1 MANASNE
8 TISSEAVHERYERVA
23 YWEIVWQ
30 QFRKNRLAI
39 FGMACIFMLILLAIF
54 APLIA
59 LNKPFYLTVDGK
71 TSYPFFAALFDRLF
85 FENGVDVFFNLA
97 MVTFPLHL
105 IAFFIVRAVKG
116 KEFRYFWPKLVLIL
130 FVVHMVAYVGVMFSP
145 STHPYRDYKSLIAR
159 SEKAGKSVDYLFP
172 PVRHSYRE
180 YDLSE
185 RNPRPPSW
193 LGKLSLGNAISPA
206 FWWSHRNNL
215 IGTDKE
221 GRDVFTRMLYGT
233 RISLTIGVIAVSIY
247 ISIGIVLGSLAGFFG
262 GKVDMIISRFTEIM
276 ICFPVFFLI
285 LTMAAFI
292 EKRSIF
298 HIMVLI
304 GITRWTG
311 PARLVRGEF
320 LKLKNLD
327 YVQAAKALGMSRTRI
342 IFGHVL
348 PNAIS
353 PVLVAAT
360 FGIASAIL
368 TESSLSFLGLG
379 DPSAPSWGELLSVG
393 RQDKKLWLILTPG
406 LAIFFVVSVFN
417 LVGEGLRDALD
428 PKLRQ

>member
-1 MANASNE
+1 M
-8 TISSEAVHERYERVA
+8 
-23 YWEIVWQ
+23 
-30 QFRKNRLAI
+30 
-39 FGMACIFMLILLAIF
+39 
-54 APLIA
+54 
-59 LNKPFYLTVDGK
+59 TVDGK

-85 FENGVDVFFNLA
+85 FENGVDIFFNLA
-97 MVTFPLHL
+97 MVTFPLHV
-105 IAFFIVRAVKG
+105 IAFFVVRKVKG
-116 KEFRYFWPKLVLIL
+116 AEFRYFWPKLLGIL
-130 FVVHMVAYVGVMFSP
+130 FLVHLIVYVAIMWSP
-145 STHPYRDYKSLIAR
+145 VTHPYRNYKRPHRPLRVRGEAGGLPLPAR
-159 SEKAGKSVDYLFP
+159 A
-172 PVRHSYRE
+172 HSYRE

-193 LGKLSLGNAISPA
+193 LEEITFGRALSPS
-206 FWWSHRNNL
+206 FWWKHRNNL

-247 ISIGIVLGSLAGFFG
+247 VSIGIVLGSLAGFFG
-262 GKVDMIISRFTEIM
+262 GKVDMVISRFTEIM

-285 LTMAAFI
+285 LTLAAFI

-327 YVQAAKALGMSRTRI
+327 YVQAATALGMSRARI

-360 FGIASAIL
+360 FGIAAAIL
-368 TESSLSFLGLG
+368 TESSLSFLGPGRSLG
-379 DPSAPSWGELLSVG
+379 AELGRAPLGGTAGQETLADPDARHGHLLRRVGLQPGGRRAARRPRPEAEAVRPS
-393 RQDKKLWLILTPG
+393 
-406 LAIFFVVSVFN
+406 
-417 LVGEGLRDALD
+417 
-428 PKLRQ
+428 